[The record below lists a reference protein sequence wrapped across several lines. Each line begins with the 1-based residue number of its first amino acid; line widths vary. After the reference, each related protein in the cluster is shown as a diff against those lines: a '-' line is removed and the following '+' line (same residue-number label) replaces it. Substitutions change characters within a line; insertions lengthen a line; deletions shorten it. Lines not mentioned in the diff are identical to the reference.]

1 LFETIVN
8 HGAARA
14 GHRIADKEDFH
25 E

>member
-1 LFETIVN
+1 LFEAIMD